1 MAEYKAKVEEDMK
14 MFEVQRREEMARIAS
29 AENEEEK
36 QRIMEELEANKR
48 KTERKMRNSLANI
61 QFHESQKKTL
71 LGKVDLAEN
80 KYETHVEIRRD

>member
-1 MAEYKAKVEEDMK
+1 MHETALAEYKAKVDEDMR
-14 MFEVQRREEMARIAS
+14 MFEEQRREEMRKIAS

-36 QRIMEELEANKR
+36 QQILAELEANKR

-80 KYETHVEIRRD
+80 K